1 MSGIG
6 LNPLADDIIKLADR
20 YSPGVGVPAEA
31 SSGSSTESST
41 TASSS
46 SPSNADGKGRQHD
59 AGLADS
65 HASDDRTPDDEEA
78 QAQDEMTS
86 CNAATGSSDI
96 SSHNSFAT
104 TGAGGGPGQWP
115 LQDEVSGALDV
126 LYYGPIYVGT
136 PSQAFT
142 VDFDTGS
149 ADLWLPAN
157 CHNCRGRQFEAG
169 RSSTYR
175 STSQDVSITYVGHF
189 HLLRSNPERSL
200 TCFPSLSTLFFFLR
214 TTLT

>member
-20 YSPGVGVPAEA
+20 YSPGVGVPGGET
-31 SSGSSTESST
+31 SSGSSTGSST

-46 SPSNADGKGRQHD
+46 PPSNADGKGRHHD
-59 AGLADS
+59 GLADS
-65 HASDDRTPDDEEA
+65 DYHASDDWTPDDEDA

-86 CNAATGSSDI
+86 CDAPGSDI
-96 SSHNSFAT
+96 SSDNPFAT
-104 TGAGGGPGQWP
+104 TAAAAGPGQWP

-175 STSQDVSITYVGHF
+175 STNQDVSITYVGHF
-189 HLLRSNPERSL
+189 HPLRSKKSRKVPD
-200 TCFPSLSTLFFFLR
+200 LFSVHVCLR
-214 TTLT
+214 TTRT